1 MANFFKNGTL
11 YIIEDLEATQPNY
24 FIADLKDFIFSYNP
38 ETNTDKTLRIT
49 GPYDIKGP
57 NVLDIFINS
66 YGGDIKT
73 YSSIEFLINM
83 ARSKGIIIRTTVT
96 GVASTTASALAVQ
109 GTPGFRIMGYESYHF
124 IPHVMETKPVGFIKE
139 KDEEDYFC
147 SLDLTPKQFDN
158 LIVNY
163 LRHTKI
169 TKRQLNALIKNERL
183 DSIKSLKY
191 GFCDWIL
198 SPEGYVICEAKQK

>member
-11 YIIEDLEATQPNY
+11 YIIEDLDANNPNY
-24 FIADLKDFIFSYNP
+24 FIADLKDFVFNYNP
-38 ETNTDKTLRIT
+38 EKNDDKTLCIT

-66 YGGDIKT
+66 YGGDLKT
-73 YSSIEFLINM
+73 YSSIEFLINI
-83 ARSKGIIIRTTVT
+83 AKSKGMIIRTTVT

-109 GTPGFRIMGYESYHF
+109 GTPDFRIMGHESYHF
-124 IPHVMETKPVGFIKE
+124 IPHILENEPVGFIKQT
-139 KDEEDYFC
+139 DNEDYYC

-158 LIVNY
+158 LILNY
-163 LRHTKI
+163 FQHTQI
-169 TKRQLNALIKNERL
+169 TKRQLNTLIKNGQL

-191 GFCDWIL
+191 GFCDWVL
-198 SPEGYVICEAKQK
+198 SPKGYLIRESKQK

>member
-1 MANFFKNGTL
+1 MANFFKNKTL
-11 YIIEDLEATQPNY
+11 YIIDNLEADQPNS
-24 FIADLKDFIFSYNP
+24 FIGDLKDFVFSYSPKKNTKQTITI
-38 ETNTDKTLRIT
+38 TN
-49 GPYDIKGP
+49 PYDIKGS

-66 YGGDIKT
+66 YGGDVKT

-124 IPHVMETKPVGFIKE
+124 IPHILEARPIGFIKQR
-139 KDEEDYFC
+139 DEEDYYC

-169 TKRQLNALIKNERL
+169 TKRQLNTLIKNGKL

-191 GFCDWIL
+191 AFCDWVL
-198 SPEGYVICEAKQK
+198 SPEGYLICKSK